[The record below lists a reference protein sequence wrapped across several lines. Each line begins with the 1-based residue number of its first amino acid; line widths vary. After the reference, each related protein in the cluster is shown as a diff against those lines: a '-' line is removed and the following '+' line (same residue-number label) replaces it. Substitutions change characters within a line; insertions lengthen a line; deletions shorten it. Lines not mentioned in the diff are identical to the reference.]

1 MKKQVV
7 WKMECNVE
15 DQDVGLAP
23 GGNLN
28 SWKTEQKKCLINR
41 VKIRN
46 IWRTNEQAVHLV
58 IVVFLAMKKRCAL
71 HVVLFTL

>member
-23 GGNLN
+23 GGNLKQ
-28 SWKTEQKKCLINR
+28 SEDGAKEMFDKQS
-41 VKIRN
+41 
-46 IWRTNEQAVHLV
+46 ED
-58 IVVFLAMKKRCAL
+58 
-71 HVVLFTL
+71 